1 LVYPAVMRLALG
13 LGLAMLICT
22 AALWAHHSYGTFY
35 ATDHRTTL
43 KGQVA
48 KVAFSN
54 PHVMLTIETKN
65 LGTWQAEWTNT
76 DSLARQG
83 VRQDTVQAGDV
94 LEIEGS
100 PSRNPDSRVV
110 SALTE
115 IRRPADGWRW
125 VRSDNRT
132 IE

>member
-1 LVYPAVMRLALG
+1 MKRIVFASTVG
-13 LGLAMLICT
+13 LLLTCT
-22 AALWAHHSYGTFY
+22 GLWAHHSYSMFY
-35 ATDHRTTL
+35 LTDHRVTL

-48 KVAFSN
+48 KVSFLN

-65 LGTWQAEWTNT
+65 SGTWQAEWTNV

-83 VRQDTVQAGDV
+83 VKPDTIHTGDF

-100 PSRNPDSRVV
+100 PARNPDSRVV
-110 SALTE
+110 SALAE

-125 VRSDNRT
+125 VRPDSRT

>member
-1 LVYPAVMRLALG
+1 MRRIIFASTVAL
-13 LGLAMLICT
+13 LLTCT
-22 AALWAHHSYGTFY
+22 GLWAHHSYSTFY
-35 ATDHRTTL
+35 LMDHRVTL

-48 KVAFSN
+48 KVSFLN

-65 LGTWQAEWTNT
+65 SGTWQAEWTNVDNLT
-76 DSLARQG
+76 RQG
-83 VRQDTVQAGDV
+83 VKPDTIHTGDF

-100 PSRNPDSRVV
+100 PARDPESRVV

-115 IRRPADGWRW
+115 IRRPADAWRW
-125 VRSDNRT
+125 VRPDSRT